1 MFALKSVLLSGS
13 IESPFLKKFHL
24 IIKVQ
29 LYNKNMK
36 LFTLKKKTINLRKE
50 VLIPN
55 VETPRFS

>member
-1 MFALKSVLLSGS
+1 MFALKSVLLAGS

-36 LFTLKKKTINLRKE
+36 LFTLKKKNNQFEKRSPDSQLRN
-50 VLIPN
+50 P
-55 VETPRFS
+55 